1 MKTYLFNLNQQTMK
15 TKHAVKILDD
25 AYSSIMSLADDSE
38 TINLIKPILDKI
50 DEIQNDIENLN

>member
-1 MKTYLFNLNQQTMK
+1 MK